1 MKLNIELPSGKEEI
15 SIKLH
20 EAEEIR
26 EKIIQ
31 NSYLK
36 CLEVGLAYGMS
47 ANYILS
53 SSEKVTLVSID
64 PFQENDYNNLG
75 LQNISNNGFSH
86 RHEHISELSITAFPE
101 LIKSGDKYDFI
112 FIDGDHK
119 FEGAFID
126 FIFSTYLINNGGM
139 IVFDDLWM
147 RALRL
152 VREYVNKNRPD
163 FKEVEFSSDN
173 IFGFKK
179 VSDDYR
185 DGMYFRE
192 FYTRKGFL
200 KYHINRLAW
209 ENDTLTGKLLK
220 KLKSTIKNR

>member
-1 MKLNIELPSGKEEI
+1 
-15 SIKLH
+15 
-20 EAEEIR
+20 
-26 EKIIQ
+26 
-31 NSYLK
+31 
-36 CLEVGLAYGMS
+36 
-47 ANYILS
+47 
-53 SSEKVTLVSID
+53 
-64 PFQENDYNNLG
+64 
-75 LQNISNNGFSH
+75 
-86 RHEHISELSITAFPE
+86 
-101 LIKSGDKYDFI
+101 
-112 FIDGDHK
+112 
-119 FEGAFID
+119 
-126 FIFSTYLINNGGM
+126 M